1 MKNELRE
8 LREANKGLD
17 TTKFSQEKSIT
28 EYALR
33 IQSLHRELEDKEQ
46 LSIKANALLDATKAS
61 REQVEQA
68 LADERAKTAKMHDKL
83 LQSKAEIE
91 GAEKAI
97 ERVMAKYDLLKG
109 EKKSQK
115 SKIKVKNAVV
125 LQ

>member
-91 GAEKAI
+91 GA
-97 ERVMAKYDLLKG
+97 
-109 EKKSQK
+109 
-115 SKIKVKNAVV
+115 
-125 LQ
+125 